1 MMRRTQIGIGIAIV
15 LCIATGIG
23 AWYLYRS
30 HTTTQ
35 DSNPHVETAVNAG
48 DVPLALGMVRFVH
61 PRYNF
66 SLDFPDSFNVVRSPE
81 GNASEIDVFAPRD
94 TIDTTTPRFQ
104 IFITPYA
111 EATITAAR
119 LGKDIPNGDIKE
131 MQEALI
137 GVGNGIRAAIFKS
150 SVPLTGEKT
159 REVWF
164 IHEGFIFE
172 VTAPLVHDTWLA
184 GIMKSFYFKPRQEA
198 TNPIE

>member
-1 MMRRTQIGIGIAIV
+1 MRRKQIGIGIAIV

-23 AWYLYRS
+23 AWYFYRS
-30 HTTTQ
+30 HITTQ
-35 DSNPHVETAVNAG
+35 DSNPHVETLVNG
-48 DVPLALGMVRFVH
+48 EDVPLLPGTVRFVH

-94 TIDTTTPRFQ
+94 TMDTTTPRFQ
-104 IFITPYA
+104 LFVTPYA

-137 GVGNGIRAAIFKS
+137 GVGSSIRAAIFKS
-150 SVPLTGEKT
+150 SAPLSGEKT

-164 IHEGFIFE
+164 IHKGFIFE
-172 VTAPLVHDTWLA
+172 VTAPLVHDAWLA
-184 GIMKSFYFKPRQEA
+184 DIMKSFRFKDDPA
-198 TNPIE
+198 S